1 MRLARVVWRF
11 MSTRANY
18 QGWNVNDDG
27 VAYHPGMYTAIER
40 HASAV
45 SPWTQ
50 SLLEVEGGRR
60 GILAA
65 QAWDRRGPLR
75 RMEVIG
81 VVRRTEVPLFRAKRV
96 NLSAPHDFMSVRSR
110 T

>member
-1 MRLARVVWRF
+1 

-50 SLLEVEGGRR
+50 SLREVEGYVGVSSQRR
-60 GILAA
+60 PGTGV
-65 QAWDRRGPLR
+65 DRCGGS
-75 RMEVIG
+75 EVIG
-81 VVRRTEVPLFRAKRV
+81 VVRSTE
-96 NLSAPHDFMSVRSR
+96 
-110 T
+110 